1 MALNNDV
8 RVSVKVNG
16 VDQGVWDK
24 RSGGKMDSSEKKY
37 YKGGGRTV
45 APVSEGGTPEPENV
59 TCERATDGAPT
70 PLKTL
75 KRWCGRKVPALVTE
89 LDLDPDGNVVGEG
102 ETYIGTL
109 KAAWKSDADSEN
121 KDEKMMA
128 IEVSV
133 TDIV

>member
-1 MALNNDV
+1 MLNNDT
-8 RVSVKVNG
+8 RLSGRING
-16 VDQGVWDK
+16 LDQGIWDK

-37 YKGGGRTV
+37 YPGGGRDTP
-45 APVSEGGTPEPENV
+45 PVSEGGTPEPENI
-59 TCERATDGAPT
+59 TLERATDAAKT

-75 KRWCGRKVPALVTE
+75 KRWCGRKVRCEFTE
-89 LDLDPDGNVVGEG
+89 LDLDPDGNVIGEG

-133 TDIV
+133 TAIV